1 MVKNES
7 EKEGKK
13 EGRITV
19 DISGEILKQAI
30 ALRHER
36 ENREGT
42 VISISEVVR
51 DAIKEKYKRD
61 LEKEVVTR

>member
-13 EGRITV
+13 GGRITV

-36 ENREGT
+36 ENREGS

-51 DAIKEKYKRD
+51 DAIREKYDR
-61 LEKEVVTR
+61 EIGKEAVEQ